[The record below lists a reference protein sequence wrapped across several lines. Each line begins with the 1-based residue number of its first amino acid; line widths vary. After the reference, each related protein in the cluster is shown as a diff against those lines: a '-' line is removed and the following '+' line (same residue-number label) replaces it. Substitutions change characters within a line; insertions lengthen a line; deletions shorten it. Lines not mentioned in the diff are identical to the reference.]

1 MVGKCDAETCQLIQ
15 SFKKKFAC
23 SVDLKCYEWK
33 DILDH
38 WLALQPGECEKH
50 QAELLASTVENE
62 LILQYPVRKSYQ
74 LSFLKYLIQ
83 QTEEFNIPYDQ
94 AYELYVKL
102 LNNPQDDQVDCYKHY
117 FFENKNIILKENKN
131 FISGGTTGLCTWE
144 AGKSLANWSFC
155 QPELFKNKTVIEL
168 GCGSGLT
175 GLVIINFK
183 LPPKKYIFTDCHPL
197 VLNQLK
203 HNLNINISG
212 KDWPRLTDKTVVDVI
227 EFNWEDTSN
236 TNLEILNEAELI
248 IGADIVYDKSLIL
261 SLSSILEKLLN
272 DSVKL
277 AVIACTVR
285 NQETVDIFISEIKSK
300 GLEIE
305 EDKSSYPMII
315 EANFSTPVNIYLIKK
330 RRLLVH
336 NI

>member
-1 MVGKCDAETCQLIQ
+1 MVGKCDAEACQLIQ

-23 SVDLKCYEWK
+23 SVDLKCFEWK
-33 DILDH
+33 DIFSH

-62 LILQYPVRKSYQ
+62 LILQYPVKKSYQ
-74 LSFLKYLIQ
+74 LAFLKQLIQ
-83 QTEEFNIPYDQ
+83 QTEELNIPYEE

-102 LNNPQDDQVDCYKHY
+102 LNSPQDDLVDCYKHY

-131 FISGGTTGLCTWE
+131 FISSGTTGLCTWE
-144 AGKSLANWSFC
+144 AGKSLANWSFS
-155 QPELFKNKTVIEL
+155 QLELFKNKTVIEL

-175 GLVIINFK
+175 GLVILNAK
-183 LPPKKYIFTDCHPL
+183 LLPKKYIFTDCHPL
-197 VLNQLK
+197 VLDQLK

-212 KDWPRLTDKTVVDVI
+212 KDWPRLADKTVVDVV
-227 EFNWEDTSN
+227 EFNWEETLN
-236 TNLEILNEAELI
+236 TNLENFKEADLI

-261 SLSSILEKLLN
+261 SLSSILEKLLD
-272 DSVKL
+272 DSAKL

-285 NQETVDIFISEIKSK
+285 NQETVDTFISTIKSK

-305 EDKSSYPMII
+305 QDKSNYPMVI

-330 RRLLVH
+330 QRL
-336 NI
+336 IG